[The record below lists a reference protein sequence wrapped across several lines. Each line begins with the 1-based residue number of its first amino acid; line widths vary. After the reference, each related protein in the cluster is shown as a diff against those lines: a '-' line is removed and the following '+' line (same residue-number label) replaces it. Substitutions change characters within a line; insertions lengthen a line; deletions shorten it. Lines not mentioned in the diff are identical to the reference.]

1 MVVLDTPSVTISGPG
16 IGTTASAIAVVSS
29 AGTISNVYMSYA
41 GAGYTVAPII
51 TIGSPY
57 MAGTGDFVDNETIT
71 GSQSGK
77 TALVKTWNAVT
88 GTLVI
93 SNTTGDFIAGED
105 ITGAESGAAYQL
117 KGEELDN
124 TVSQY
129 PDNLEIETQ
138 ADSILDFS
146 EKNPFGTP

>member
-1 MVVLDTPSVTISGPG
+1 
-16 IGTTASAIAVVSS
+16 
-29 AGTISNVYMSYA
+29 
-41 GAGYTVAPII
+41 
-51 TIGSPY
+51 
-57 MAGTGDFVDNETIT
+57 MAGTGDFIDNETVT

-88 GTLVI
+88 GVLVI

-117 KGEELDN
+117 KIEQLDN
-124 TVSQY
+124 TVSEY

-146 EKNPFGTP
+146 ETNPFGTP